1 MIPSVFM
8 CLDKFLNDQ
17 LYNIDKK
24 YNEAHYNGN
33 ENYHLYPTDHF

>member
-24 YNEAHYNGN
+24 IQWST
-33 ENYHLYPTDHF
+33 L

>member
-24 YNEAHYNGN
+24 YNEAQYNVDVTTFK
-33 ENYHLYPTDHF
+33 EFHT